1 MVIRLKSTI
10 DKRNYELLV
19 QLCIFRGDNL
29 NYKTINLVKVK
40 KYINYHTK
48 ENFFIFAGNKLN
60 LLYAIFFYITA

>member
-40 KYINYHTK
+40 KYINL
-48 ENFFIFAGNKLN
+48 FRIFRLKKLS
-60 LLYAIFFYITA
+60 YKREFFYLCWK

>member
-29 NYKTINLVKVK
+29 NYKTINLVKVN
-40 KYINYHTK
+40 KYINL
-48 ENFFIFAGNKLN
+48 FRIFRLKKS
-60 LLYAIFFYITA
+60 YKRDFFYLSGK

>member
-29 NYKTINLVKVK
+29 NYKTINLVKVE
-40 KYINYHTK
+40 KYINL
-48 ENFFIFAGNKLN
+48 FRIFRLKKILQKRIFLS
-60 LLYAIFFYITA
+60 LLEIN